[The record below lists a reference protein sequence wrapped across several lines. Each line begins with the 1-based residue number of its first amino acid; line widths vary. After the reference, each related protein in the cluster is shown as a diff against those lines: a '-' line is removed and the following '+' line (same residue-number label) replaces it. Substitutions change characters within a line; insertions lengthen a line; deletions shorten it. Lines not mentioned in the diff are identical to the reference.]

1 MTDKVVLSMQVPGS
15 QRGMSLPGM
24 LIIALM
30 VGFFVMAAIRIAPS
44 YIEYLTVKEVV
55 GRVASEFNVDEDTIA
70 DARRKL
76 ATSLNTN
83 QVYDID
89 YKDIEVYREDGRTWI
104 DARYEA
110 RVPMLWRIDAV
121 VKFDDLLFEA
131 GRPVEE

>member
-1 MTDKVVLSMQVPGS
+1 MANMKLQGF
-15 QRGMSLPGM
+15 QRGMSLPG
-24 LIIALM
+24 LLVIAVM

-55 GRVASEFNVDEDTIA
+55 ERVASEFKVEEDTIA

-76 ATSLNTN
+76 ATILNTN

-89 YKDIEVYREDGRTWI
+89 YKDIEVYREDGKTWI

-110 RVPMLWRIDAV
+110 RVPMVWRIDAV
-121 VKFDDLLFEA
+121 VKFDDLLYEA
-131 GRPVEE
+131 GRPVPE

>member
-1 MTDKVVLSMQVPGS
+1 MTLQGS
-15 QRGMSLPGM
+15 QRGMSLPG
-24 LIIALM
+24 LLVIAMM
-30 VGFFVMAAIRIAPS
+30 VGFFVTAAIRIAPK

-55 GRVASEFNVDEDTIA
+55 ERVASEFNRDEDTIS
-70 DARRKL
+70 DVRRKL
-76 ATSLNTN
+76 ATTLNTN

-110 RVPMLWRIDAV
+110 RVPMVWRIDAV

-131 GRPVEE
+131 GRAEPQ

>member
-1 MTDKVVLSMQVPGS
+1 MTLQGS
-15 QRGMSLPGM
+15 QRGMSLPG
-24 LIIALM
+24 LLVIAMM
-30 VGFFVMAAIRIAPS
+30 VGFFVMAAIRIAPK

-55 GRVASEFNVDEDTIA
+55 ERVASEFNRDEDTIS
-70 DARRKL
+70 DVRRRL
-76 ATSLNTN
+76 ATTLNTN

-131 GRPVEE
+131 GRAVPQ